1 MVDMVKEAQDIVQDY
16 AVQLFDYHKDNIELT
31 IIIEDIRKT
40 DNIKKRKDWWKFWK
54 R

>member
-1 MVDMVKEAQDIVQDY
+1 MVDLRKTAQNIVQEY
-16 AVQLFDYHKDNIELT
+16 AIELFDYHKDNDELT